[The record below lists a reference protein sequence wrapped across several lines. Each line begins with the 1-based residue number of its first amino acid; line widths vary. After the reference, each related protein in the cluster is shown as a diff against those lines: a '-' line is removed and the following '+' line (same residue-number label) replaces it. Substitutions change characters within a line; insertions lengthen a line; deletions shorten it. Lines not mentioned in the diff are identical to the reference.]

1 MEPSAHSCAPTAY
14 AESPKASDGPSVAIQ
29 GPGLAPVLILLMP
42 FALAAWVAIGLAVY
56 RVGT

>member
-1 MEPSAHSCAPTAY
+1 MEPSAHSCAPMAY
-14 AESPKASDGPSVAIQ
+14 AESPEASHGPSVAIQ

>member
-1 MEPSAHSCAPTAY
+1 
-14 AESPKASDGPSVAIQ
+14 
-29 GPGLAPVLILLMP
+29 LAPVLILLMP